1 MLYAFECVPPAL
13 QVMYRDHTGDCDEC
27 NFGYYGRT
35 VRVGAAA
42 RSLWFCALLS
52 RVLFSGEIIYCV
64 VACECF
70 HAFGLASRVT
80 RSARHA
86 PESLLARAL
95 PFRARA
101 TVRDCVPLL
110 AYHVADGVCL
120 WQAPATGAAHTAA
133 AACARAM
140 RVGLAIAATSAQLG
154 TLGRTPTP
162 NYFACPARG
171 PPACRARER
180 YSTRLCK

>member
-1 MLYAFECVPPAL
+1 MCATGA

-27 NFGYYGRT
+27 NSGYYGRT
-35 VRVGAAA
+35 VRVGAAG
-42 RSLWFCALLS
+42 RSLWLCALLS
-52 RVLFSGEIIYCV
+52 RVFFSEEIIYCV

-70 HAFGLASRVT
+70 RVFGLASRVT

-120 WQAPATGAAHTAA
+120 WQAPAMGAAHTAA

-140 RVGLAIAATSAQLG
+140 RVTLAIAAATAQLG